1 MEKRKKRKKSLT
13 DYFLLIIMLAALGV
27 FVYAGYNLITI
38 FTEYKAGEEE
48 YAQMLEYV
56 DVTDSDAENSEGD
69 QDLLEAQLEPE
80 APIQV
85 DFGNLQKVNPDIVG
99 WIYME
104 AVPAISYPIVQGEDN
119 EYYLRHTV
127 EGQRNSAASIF
138 MDFRNKDD
146 YSDANTIIYG
156 HNMKNQTM
164 FGLLKQY
171 KNAETCAS
179 SPYFWILT
187 PERDYRYE
195 IFSVREVSE
204 RDDMYAL
211 HSTNGETFK
220 TYLENTQSDSLVPF
234 QFAFDGNEKIITLST
249 CTTNARKRCVVQGF
263 RKEVE

>member
-1 MEKRKKRKKSLT
+1 MDKKKKRKKSLV
-13 DYFLLIIMLAALGV
+13 DYLLLIIMAAALGV
-27 FVYAGYNLITI
+27 FLYAGYQLLTI
-38 FTEYKAGEEE
+38 FTEYRAGEEE

-56 DVTDSDAENSEGD
+56 DVSGMDSEEEDESTDSI
-69 QDLLEAQLEPE
+69 EAQLALE

-85 DFGNLQKVNPDIVG
+85 DFQNLQKVNEDIVG

-104 AVPAISYPIVQGEDN
+104 AIPSISYPIVQGEDN

-127 EGQRNSAASIF
+127 EGKRNSAASIF
-138 MDFRNKDD
+138 MDFRNKND

-204 RDDMYAL
+204 LDDMYAL
-211 HSTNGETFK
+211 HSTDADTFK
-220 TYLENTQSDSLVPF
+220 SYLENTQAGSLVPF
-234 QFAFDGNEKIITLST
+234 QHTFDGNEKIITLST